1 MYMYS
6 ICICLCICVCICICI
21 LYVYVHVHLDV
32 YVYIYVYI
40 HVCVCVY
47 YVLKCV
53 DAKKAYPGSIIS
65 FLTYF
70 VTLIHCYDIMLSI
83 SSSRHVYILTISC
96 YKLNFEALTTLLSS
110 QN

>member
-1 MYMYS
+1 MYMY
-6 ICICLCICVCICICI
+6 
-21 LYVYVHVHLDV
+21 VYI
-32 YVYIYVYI
+32 YIYIYIYVYI

-70 VTLIHCYDIMLSI
+70 VPLIHCYDIMLSV

-96 YKLNFEALTTLLSS
+96 YKLNFETLTTLLSS

>member
-1 MYMYS
+1 MYMYMFMYMYI
-6 ICICLCICVCICICI
+6 ICICTCTFRCICMCIYIYIYIC
-21 LYVYVHVHLDV
+21 
-32 YVYIYVYI
+32 IYVYI

-70 VTLIHCYDIMLSI
+70 VPLIHCYDIMLSV

-96 YKLNFEALTTLLSS
+96 YKLNFETLTTLLSS